1 MTSKGMPTAQA
12 SGRQLARALA
22 AVEGRLHLLYAR
34 NTSSDLRRRLAA
46 IDAATDIQSPL
57 WDEVLQIEYLEN
69 AREALQHSLR
79 ALDQRH
85 GRPQ

>member
-1 MTSKGMPTAQA
+1 LTSRTTQSAQGQ
-12 SGRQLARALA
+12 GRQLARALA
-22 AVEGRLHLLYAR
+22 AVEGRLHVLYAR

-46 IDAATDIQSPL
+46 IDAATDIESPL

>member
-1 MTSKGMPTAQA
+1 MHPAQA

-22 AVEGRLHLLYAR
+22 AVEGRLHALYSRDISA
-34 NTSSDLRRRLAA
+34 DPRRRLAA
-46 IDAATDIQSPL
+46 IEAVTDAHSPL
-57 WDEVLQIEYLEN
+57 WDEVLQITYLEN

-85 GRPQ
+85 GRLQ